1 MTIGEKIKLK
11 RNEKNWSQRELAKKM
26 GYSHHS
32 TLARIEAGKVD
43 VSNKKILK
51 FAEVLDTT
59 VEYLMDR
66 EHIEEMQKNNSIIT
80 NAVMRMRQDAN
91 FLSMVETLNNLTDE
105 QLKSVMNL
113 LSAFSK
119 AEK

>member
-1 MTIGEKIKLK
+1 
-11 RNEKNWSQRELAKKM
+11 M

-43 VSNKKILK
+43 VSQRKILK

-66 EHIEEMQKNNSIIT
+66 EHIEEMQKNNDIIV
-80 NAVMRMRQDAN
+80 NAVTRMRQDAE
-91 FLSMVETLNNLTDE
+91 FLSVVKSLGELDAE
-105 QLKSVMNL
+105 QFNAVKSL

-119 AEK
+119 VEK